1 MGGEGVV
8 EVGGGVG
15 GRDGRVEEQDEEMDG
30 DDGGQPG
37 VGGRVPC
44 GAGGLLPGGV

>member
-15 GRDGRVEEQDEEMDG
+15 GSDGRLKEKDG
-30 DDGGQPG
+30 DDGGLPG
-37 VGGRVPC
+37 VGGRVPL
-44 GAGGLLPGGV
+44 GAGGGL

>member
-1 MGGEGVV
+1 MGGEGVL

-15 GRDGRVEEQDEEMDG
+15 GSGGRLQGENDG
-30 DDGGQPG
+30 DDGGLPG

-44 GAGGLLPGGV
+44 GAGGGL